1 MILSILS
8 TKLGNEPVYPCPAR
22 ASPVQCCNSSG
33 QPPRGGNQ
41 WHGGTAATL
50 LQCCQEEEPRCCP
63 PLPWSGGGGSIRGD
77 QVLPRCVQCIQCML
91 GSWRR
96 DIEGTS
102 SSLLSPDTP
111 QIGPTPTIQMF
122 DTHSRNA
129 KFQHCQRIEK
139 KMIFHL
145 LAFTFLKL

>member
-1 MILSILS
+1 M
-8 TKLGNEPVYPCPAR
+8 AR
-22 ASPVQCCNSSG
+22 
-33 QPPRGGNQ
+33 R
-41 WHGGTAATL
+41 HGGHTATMLPGGGATL
-50 LQCCQEEEPRCCP
+50 LSS
-63 PLPWSGGGGSIRGD
+63 LPWSGGWGSIKGD
-77 QVLPRCVQCIQCML
+77 QVLLRCVRCIPCML

-145 LAFTFLKL
+145 LAFYFSKAVTKHPDRGGDRERFNLMVSLWMDCIWDFMLI

>member
-1 MILSILS
+1 M
-8 TKLGNEPVYPCPAR
+8 YPCPAR

-50 LQCCQEEEPRCCP
+50 LQCCQEEEPRCHP
-63 PLPWSGGGGSIRGD
+63 PLPWSAGWAASWVSSSCQDVSG
-77 QVLPRCVQCIQCML
+77 VLCML

>member
-1 MILSILS
+1 M
-8 TKLGNEPVYPCPAR
+8 AR
-22 ASPVQCCNSSG
+22 RHSG
-33 QPPRGGNQ
+33 HTATMLPGG
-41 WHGGTAATL
+41 GATL
-50 LQCCQEEEPRCCP
+50 LSS
-63 PLPWSGGGGSIRGD
+63 LPWSGGWGSIKGD
-77 QVLPRCVQCIQCML
+77 QVLLRCVRCIQCML

-145 LAFTFLKL
+145 LAFYFSKAVTKHPDRGGDRERFNLMVSLWMDCIWDFMLI

>member
-1 MILSILS
+1 M
-8 TKLGNEPVYPCPAR
+8 AR
-22 ASPVQCCNSSG
+22 Q
-33 QPPRGGNQ
+33 
-41 WHGGTAATL
+41 HGGHTATMLPGGGATL
-50 LQCCQEEEPRCCP
+50 LSSPA
-63 PLPWSGGGGSIRGD
+63 LVWSAGGSIKGD
-77 QVLPRCVQCIQCML
+77 QVLLRCVRCIPCML

-96 DIEGTS
+96 GIEGTS

-145 LAFTFLKL
+145 LAFYFSKAVTKHPDRGGDRERFNLMVSLWMDCIWDFMLI